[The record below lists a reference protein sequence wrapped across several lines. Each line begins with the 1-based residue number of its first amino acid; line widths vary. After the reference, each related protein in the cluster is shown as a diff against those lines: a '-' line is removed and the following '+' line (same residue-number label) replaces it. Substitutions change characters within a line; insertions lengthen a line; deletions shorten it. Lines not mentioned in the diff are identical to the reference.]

1 MRGIDRAVMENEGRK
16 KAIKKRIYNRDL
28 CGGGGEG
35 CRFLFD
41 RRRKN
46 SDFPSDTRWQG
57 GSFSGPEAG

>member
-1 MRGIDRAVMENEGRK
+1 MRGIGRAVMENEGRK

-41 RRRKN
+41 GRRKN
-46 SDFPSDTRWQG
+46 SDFPSDTMRRD

>member
-16 KAIKKRIYNRDL
+16 KTIKKRIYNRDL

-41 RRRKN
+41 GR
-46 SDFPSDTRWQG
+46 
-57 GSFSGPEAG
+57 